1 MDILAP
7 LEDLAQQLRE
17 AGLSAGV
24 DPTKLNPP
32 CAWVHCDRFEVD
44 TLAGGGTLHAQ
55 IDLTVPSWKL
65 SRAMAELGEMLDL
78 ALSVVTPDGQVQ
90 LDTGIELENKTIL
103 PGFRIPVNLE
113 I

>member
-7 LEDLAQQLRE
+7 LEALAAQLNAVGLV
-17 AGLSAGV
+17 AGT

-32 CAWVHCDRFEVD
+32 CAWVHCETFEPN
-44 TLAGGGTLHAQ
+44 TLDGGGTIHAQ

-65 SRAMAELGEMLDL
+65 RRAMGELSRMLGL
-78 ALSVVTPDGQVQ
+78 ALTVVTPDGQVQ
-90 LDTGIELENKTIL
+90 LDTGIELQDKSIL
-103 PGFRIPVNLE
+103 PGFRIPVDLD